1 MSIAL
6 ADIERQYY
14 TTVPVVKLQDAI
26 EAVYHASAPDTS
38 NRARAAFLLGAAR
51 FEEHSYDEAKNY
63 FEESRRLASALND
76 KRVLS
81 DALHGEALGAFRQGE
96 FAKVNALEEE
106 ALRLAKESGH
116 HNRAAVAYFMLGTIS
131 SIYGSH

>member
-26 EAVYHASAPDTS
+26 EAVYHASDPDTS

-51 FEEHSYDEAKNY
+51 

-81 DALHGEALGAFRQGE
+81 DALHGEALGAFSQGE

-116 HNRAAVAYFMLGTIS
+116 HNRAAVAYFMLG
-131 SIYGSH
+131 